1 MRPAEADFTDTRGDT
16 WELTVV
22 LFDENDAPLDVSGST
37 FTASVKADL
46 RASTTVA
53 ASFDVD
59 DTDAD
64 TGTLVLTMTAADTG
78 TLPPGRWFWDLQGT
92 VGSVVTTY
100 VGGKVTVVGDVT
112 V

>member
-37 FTASVKADL
+37 FTAAVKADL
-46 RASTTVA
+46 RATTEVA
-53 ASFDVD
+53 ASFTVD
-59 DTDAD
+59 DTDAA
-64 TGTLVLTMTAADTG
+64 TGTLVLTMPAVSSSELT
-78 TLPPGRWFWDLQGT
+78 PGRWFWDLQGT
-92 VGSVVTTY
+92 DGTVVTTY
-100 VGGKVTVVGDVT
+100 VGGKVTVAGDVA